1 VKLSISLPPADIEF
15 LDSYMHDH
23 GFDSRSA
30 AVQRAIRLVRAAE
43 LGDEYVAAWY
53 ECRTSKAQAEQVR
66 SIDVARV
73 ELRLRQLSLA

>member
-30 AVQRAIRLVRAAE
+30 AVQRTIRLLRAA
-43 LGDEYVAAWY
+43 D
-53 ECRTSKAQAEQVR
+53 
-66 SIDVARV
+66 
-73 ELRLRQLSLA
+73 

>member
-1 VKLSISLPPADIEF
+1 
-15 LDSYMHDH
+15 MHDH

-43 LGDEYVAAWY
+43 LGDEYVAAWD

-73 ELRLRQLSLA
+73 GLRLRQLSLA